1 MIGRQL
7 AAASWHPPNWI
18 VTDRSALRVAVML
31 LIEYASRSF
40 LWKWP
45 VASYTVTDQNASTGT
60 GSGIVSR

>member
-1 MIGRQL
+1 
-7 AAASWHPPNWI
+7 
-18 VTDRSALRVAVML
+18 ML

-60 GSGIVSR
+60 GSGIVSRCTVVPSLRAAVTFR